1 MSASSVPL
9 PPIKQFR
16 KYKNMK
22 CDICFIN
29 SLVKKN
35 YDGFNFI
42 CYSCLQ
48 MEEKERADQLAFA
61 KEYNDDI
68 NAFCAD
74 AVCADAVCADA
85 FCADAVLQINID
97 FDTASLMWRANKKKV
112 KNGNGSF
119 VYV

>member
-1 MSASSVPL
+1 MSAASVL

-42 CYSCLQ
+42 CYACLQ

-61 KEYNDDI
+61 KEYTDDI
-68 NAFCAD
+68 NAFCVYTD
-74 AVCADAVCADA
+74 YVYTDCAN
-85 FCADAVLQINID
+85 AVLQINID
-97 FDTASLMWRANKKKV
+97 FDTASLMWRANKKK
-112 KNGNGSF
+112 N
-119 VYV
+119 

>member
-61 KEYNDDI
+61 KEYTHDI
-68 NAFCAD
+68 NAFYAD
-74 AVCADAVCADA
+74 AIDTDYT
-85 FCADAVLQINID
+85 DAVLQINID

>member
-1 MSASSVPL
+1 MSAASVLLLP

-35 YDGFNFI
+35 YAGFNFI

-61 KEYNDDI
+61 KEYTDEI

-74 AVCADAVCADA
+74 AICADAICVY
-85 FCADAVLQINID
+85 AVLQINID

>member
-74 AVCADAVCADA
+74 AVCADAV
-85 FCADAVLQINID
+85 LQINID

-112 KNGNGSF
+112 KN
-119 VYV
+119 

>member
-61 KEYNDDI
+61 KEYTDDI
-68 NAFCAD
+68 NAICAD
-74 AVCADAVCADA
+74 AV
-85 FCADAVLQINID
+85 CADAVLQINID

>member
-42 CYSCLQ
+42 CYACLQ

-61 KEYNDDI
+61 KDDLTLYAAAPVYAAPTI
-68 NAFCAD
+68 TYKTLFSSPN
-74 AVCADAVCADA
+74 
-85 FCADAVLQINID
+85 NID
-97 FDTASLMWRANKKKV
+97 FDSASLSWRANKKKV
-112 KNGNGSF
+112 KNAIGKCFNN
-119 VYV
+119 

>member
-42 CYSCLQ
+42 CYTCLQ

-61 KEYNDDI
+61 KEYTDDI
-68 NAFCAD
+68 NAI
-74 AVCADAVCADA
+74 CADA

>member
-1 MSASSVPL
+1 MSAASVL

-61 KEYNDDI
+61 KEYTDCVYPDCVYTD
-68 NAFCAD
+68 CAN
-74 AVCADAVCADA
+74 
-85 FCADAVLQINID
+85 AVLQINID
-97 FDTASLMWRANKKKV
+97 FDTASIMWRANKKKIE
-112 KNGNGSF
+112 NGSF
-119 VYV
+119 VYLLSK